1 MKKFIIT
8 LLMLMLCVSTA
19 LFTASCGEDQ
29 ESSSAPE
36 SIVESNTESV
46 IESES
51 TAESESFFE
60 SERESVFESESESTT
75 ESEIVDD
82 QSFIEFKTLTVDGLT
97 AYGKVSNAT
106 VDFSFIEELNVVG
119 GADFIVALDSYG
131 TQTVITKKVPLAEGD
146 NTFYVFETTGGKLVK
161 TYVVTIRR
169 RPMYE
174 VTFNT
179 DGGSAVATQYVE
191 EDFLATQPT
200 TEKLGYDFVSWNY
213 NFNEPITRDTAIVA
227 SWSAHTDTKYTVNY
241 YLQNLDD
248 NNYTLHETVELKGET
263 DTTATAEIKTFE
275 HFTYNRNKSTVS
287 GNISGD
293 GSRILSVY
301 YTRNVYTLSVN
312 NSALGS
318 ITNTGNYKYGTD
330 AFTTTATPPNL
341 GYDFLG
347 WYSGEVL
354 LTSDLTYTFTA
365 TQDVTAKFAVKAE
378 MANFNFTSTL
388 TACSITGIKD
398 KSVTQII
405 IPDFV
410 TSIGD
415 SAFRNCSSLT
425 EITLP
430 FVGASKSGTS
440 NTHFGYIFGASS
452 SSYNNSYVPSSL
464 KKVTITGGSIGEYA
478 FYYCSSLTS
487 VVIGD
492 SVTSIGDYA
501 FRNCSKM
508 TSVVIGDGVTSIC
521 SYAFYNCSNLTSV
534 VIPDSVTSIGNS
546 AFSSCSNLTS
556 IVIGNSVTS
565 IGDSAFRGCSSLT
578 EITLPFVGASKNATG
593 YQSVFGYIFGYTTIT
608 SYLTIS
614 GATYQYW
621 ESSSS
626 SSYTYYHYYIP
637 TSLKKVTITG
647 GTSIGEYAFYHC
659 SSLTSVVIPDSVTSI
674 GNRAFSGCSSL
685 TSVYITDITAWCKI
699 SGLYYLMYGTSS
711 KKLYLNN
718 ELITDLVI
726 PDSVTSIGN
735 YAFAWCNSL
744 TSITIP
750 DSVTSIGNSAFYDCS
765 SLTSIEVSK
774 NNTAY
779 KSIDGN
785 LYSKDGKTFIQ
796 YAIGKTDSE
805 FIIPD
810 SVTNIGDSFR
820 NCSSL
825 TSVVIGESVTSIGS
839 DAFYNCSSLNSITF
853 KDTSTW
859 YRTTSST
866 NWQNKTGGTE
876 TNVTNSSTNA
886 TYFTSTYDYYYWYKL

>member
-19 LFTASCGEDQ
+19 LFTISCEKVTKPSTNKG
-29 ESSSAPE
+29 ESSLD
-36 SIVESNTESV
+36 TESV

-51 TAESESFFE
+51 TAESESA
-60 SERESVFESESESTT
+60 FESESETD
-75 ESEIVDD
+75 SEIVDD

-97 AYGKVSNAT
+97 VYGKVSNAT
-106 VDFSFIEELNVVG
+106 ADFSFIEEINVAS

-131 TQTVITKKVPLAEGD
+131 TQTVITKKAPLAEGD

-169 RPMYE
+169 RPLYR

-200 TEKLGYDFVSWNY
+200 TEKVGYDFVSWNY

-263 DTTATAEIKTFE
+263 DTTATAEIKTFA
-275 HFTYNRNKSTVS
+275 HFTYNASKSVVS
-287 GNISGD
+287 GNIDGD
-293 GSRILSVY
+293 GSKILSVY

-318 ITNTGNYKYGTD
+318 ITNTGNYRYGTD

-410 TSIGD
+410 TNISS
-415 SAFRNCSSLT
+415 SAFYGCSSLT

-430 FVGASKSGTS
+430 FVGAGKSGTS
-440 NTHFGYIFGASS
+440 NTHFGYIFGAI
-452 SSYNNSYVPSSL
+452 SYIYNYDYVPSSL
-464 KKVTITGGSIGEYA
+464 KKVTITGGNIGKEA
-478 FYYCSSLTS
+478 FYNCSSLTS

-492 SVTSIGDYA
+492 SVTSIGSFA
-501 FRNCSKM
+501 FRNCSGL
-508 TSVVIGDGVTSIC
+508 TSVVIGD
-521 SYAFYNCSNLTSV
+521 
-534 VIPDSVTSIGNS
+534 
-546 AFSSCSNLTS
+546 
-556 IVIGNSVTS
+556 SVTS
-565 IGDSAFRGCSSLT
+565 IGD
-578 EITLPFVGASKNATG
+578 
-593 YQSVFGYIFGYTTIT
+593 
-608 SYLTIS
+608 
-614 GATYQYW
+614 W
-621 ESSSS
+621 
-626 SSYTYYHYYIP
+626 
-637 TSLKKVTITG
+637 
-647 GTSIGEYAFYHC
+647 AFYGC

-674 GNRAFSGCSSL
+674 GN
-685 TSVYITDITAWCKI
+685 
-699 SGLYYLMYGTSS
+699 
-711 KKLYLNN
+711 
-718 ELITDLVI
+718 
-726 PDSVTSIGN
+726 
-735 YAFAWCNSL
+735 YAFW
-744 TSITIP
+744 
-750 DSVTSIGNSAFYDCS
+750 D
-765 SLTSIEVSK
+765 
-774 NNTAY
+774 
-779 KSIDGN
+779 
-785 LYSKDGKTFIQ
+785 
-796 YAIGKTDSE
+796 
-805 FIIPD
+805 
-810 SVTNIGDSFR
+810 
-820 NCSSL
+820 
-825 TSVVIGESVTSIGS
+825 
-839 DAFYNCSSLNSITF
+839 CSSLNSITF
-853 KDTSTW
+853 EDVSTW

-866 NWQNKTGGTE
+866 NWQNKMGGTE

-886 TYFTSTYDYYYWYKL
+886 TYFKSTYYDYYWYKK